1 MKRFDTIKYQEEELI
16 ALLEDTASKLKVRNV
31 ELRVTRE
38 KLRATKMRVSKMKAI
53 IVYQREKI
61 MQLYRMNKGEQPV
74 QLGLKN

>member
-38 KLRATKMRVSKMKAI
+38 KLRATKIRVSKMKAI
-53 IVYQREKI
+53 IVYQRERI
-61 MQLYRMNKGEQPV
+61 MQLYRA
-74 QLGLKN
+74 